1 MDLAHGSDGSA
12 STGDAARKHRA
23 RARCVHK
30 YNKLSCRWGSPLSIS
45 ALPLQFWPSITLGT
59 CNDFYMHHGSIMGPR
74 DNLGVRSGVSWAQ
87 ITVYP

>member
-1 MDLAHGSDGSA
+1 MDLPAQA
-12 STGDAARKHRA
+12 MLRA
-23 RARCVHK
+23 KIEHVRVVPI
-30 YNKLSCRWGSPLSIS
+30 NTISCRTDG
-45 ALPLQFWPSITLGT
+45 ALRSVYRHCLYNSGPPITLGA